1 MNATLRG
8 PSSCAPLSPRRL
20 NRALSTLTL
29 STPSPRPWT
38 CAACCSRLPRHT
50 IPPPTTTPASTIR
63 LRPAAAAAASSSRS
77 ASSSPSS
84 SQWKSRQSRDRFA
97 RDAKVQGLKSR
108 AAFKLLELDA
118 KYRLFRRHQAVVDLG
133 FAPGSWSQVA
143 VERTRPHGVVVGIDL
158 IPAMPPR
165 GVTSIQGDFLSPHVR
180 RLVREVVV
188 EQVRRRARERAIET
202 RFEGALWGKAGE
214 GPDGAAP
221 AGDREGDVLQDRPSY
236 IDLEKDAAREID
248 AAEADNGGRMVDV
261 SFHFG
266 R

>member
-8 PSSCAPLSPRRL
+8 PSRRATPAEQL
-20 NRALSTLTL
+20 LTRALGGTLTL
-29 STPSPRPWT
+29 TPRPWT
-38 CAACCSRLPRHT
+38 CASCRHS
-50 IPPPTTTPASTIR
+50 P
-63 LRPAAAAAASSSRS
+63 LLAAASSPPPPAITTTRL
-77 ASSSPSS
+77 SSSASS
-84 SQWKSRQSRDRFA
+84 SQWKARQSRDHYA
-97 RDAKVQGLKSR
+97 REAKVNGLKSR

-118 KYRLFRRHQAVVDLG
+118 KFRLFRRNGAVVDLG